1 MKKIFIMLVFLLA
14 SCSSP
19 QQNPDFEKN
28 VELAKTYIYEIAGM
42 NNLSCIK
49 SFTNFVA
56 IDCGKSNEYA
66 KKVMENLINLGIF
79 LRMPSVAPLN
89 RCIRLTVGNN
99 LDLDRFA
106 SSLKLSL

>member
-1 MKKIFIMLVFLLA
+1 MHKVFYQF
-14 SCSSP
+14 C
-19 QQNPDFEKN
+19 
-28 VELAKTYIYEIAGM
+28 
-42 NNLSCIK
+42 
-49 SFTNFVA
+49 A

-89 RCIRLTVGNN
+89 RCIRLTVGSD